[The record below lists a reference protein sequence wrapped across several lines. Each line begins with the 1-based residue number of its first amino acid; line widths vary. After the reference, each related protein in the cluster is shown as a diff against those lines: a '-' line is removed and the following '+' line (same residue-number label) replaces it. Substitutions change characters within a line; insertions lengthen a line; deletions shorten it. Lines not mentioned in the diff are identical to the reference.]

1 MRLSF
6 GPIRP
11 ASLRARPSNPGT
23 AGPGVFENMSSFK
36 LLKRFAPLALL
47 ALVACKE
54 KPQPT
59 LEPPIVIDAGPRG
72 LLEPADCRT
81 HVANLETGE
90 VTRKQGPFARLEVEK
105 NEAVLRE
112 GQAVTF
118 HTPLF
123 DGGAVADGPRASAIL
138 PHKVFVLAGQKVHAF
153 DRKTGALSYT
163 LPGEGVRSLLALPG
177 ELVLVGS
184 PDLAVAY
191 TAKTGKEVFRVP
203 LAAKGSGSP
212 TAGGAFA
219 EPVLCDERIVVFR
232 GTSADKP
239 KLVLV
244 DPPLA
249 KGTLATSSD
258 ARRDLP
264 LSALTVFGAR
274 ATPGDLFVVT
284 TSELLRVNHGVTEE
298 HAEGKITWKAE
309 IPFAPA
315 KAVTVLDT
323 EDLVVLAGFDPA
335 APSVTQVV
343 AFEALG
349 ETFRERYRTQVK
361 PHPTAKSCAQEV
373 ALGRPAKELVIAVAC
388 GETSVTTTLDAVT
401 GTLRKR
407 LEHVPEKL
415 SGAAEDAGIDASR

>member
-1 MRLSF
+1 ML
-6 GPIRP
+6 
-11 ASLRARPSNPGT
+11 
-23 AGPGVFENMSSFK
+23 ENMSSFK
-36 LLKRFAPLALL
+36 TLARLAPLALIT
-47 ALVACKE
+47 LVACKE
-54 KPQPT
+54 KPQPM
-59 LEPPIVIDAGPRG
+59 LEPPVVIDAGPRG
-72 LLEPADCRT
+72 LLDPADCRT

-105 NEAVLRE
+105 NEAVLHE

-123 DGGAVADGPRASAIL
+123 DGGSVADGPRASAIL

-203 LAAKGSGSP
+203 LAAKGATS
-212 TAGGAFA
+212 ANGAFA
-219 EPVLCDERIVVFR
+219 EPALCDERIVVFR

-284 TSELLRVNHGVTEE
+284 PTELARVSHGANEE
-298 HAEGKITWKAE
+298 QPEGKITWKAE
-309 IPFAPA
+309 IPFAA
-315 KAVTVLDT
+315 VKAATVLDT

-343 AFEALG
+343 AFEAVG
-349 ETFRERYRTQVK
+349 DTFRERYRTQVK
-361 PHPTAKSCAQEV
+361 PHSAAKTCTQEV

-415 SGAAEDAGIDASR
+415 PGAPGDAGADASP

>member
-1 MRLSF
+1 M
-6 GPIRP
+6 
-11 ASLRARPSNPGT
+11 
-23 AGPGVFENMSSFK
+23 FENMSSFK
-36 LLKRFAPLALL
+36 LLARLVPLALIT
-47 ALVACKE
+47 LVACKE
-54 KPQPT
+54 KPQPM
-59 LEPPIVIDAGPRG
+59 LEPPVSIDAGPRG

-90 VTRKQGPFARLEVEK
+90 VTRKQGPFARATVEK
-105 NEAVLRE
+105 NEAVLHE
-112 GQAVTF
+112 GEAVTF

-177 ELVLVGS
+177 ELVLAGS
-184 PDLAVAY
+184 PELAVAY

-203 LAAKGSGSP
+203 LAKGSVKPS
-212 TAGGAFA
+212 AFA

-232 GTSADKP
+232 GTSSDAP

-284 TSELLRVNHGVTEE
+284 PSELVRVNHGVTEE
-298 HAEGKITWKAE
+298 HPEGKITWKAE
-309 IPFAPA
+309 IPFASA
-315 KAVTVLDT
+315 KSVTVLDT

-335 APSVTQVV
+335 TPSVTQVV
-343 AFEALG
+343 AFEAVG
-349 ETFRERYRTQVK
+349 DSFRERYRTQVK
-361 PHPTAKSCAQEV
+361 PHPTAKACTQEV
-373 ALGRPAKELVIAVAC
+373 ALGRPAKELVVAVAC

-415 SGAAEDAGIDASR
+415 PGAVTDGGGDAAR